1 MRGRAVQD
9 SFTCPSP
16 AFRTH
21 PHMRF
26 FRSQKWTFIFTSFL
40 PKQKQLFFRS
50 MSGPPRAGHIWT
62 GPGAWFFHLQF
73 YKKYVI
79 IFKKSKICRENFI
92 CCQVWIF
99 YREGTVHNKRMEI
112 RLTFNI
118 SFLTFTSL
126 ILWKIWNNIWEAKL
140 ASKILD
146 ILTYEHFIERGLFI
160 AREWKLD
167 LLSRNFFECG
177 GQKIFLSRWVGIKM
191 SPLNIIT

>member
-40 PKQKQLFFRS
+40 PKQKQFFFRS

-62 GPGAWFFHLQF
+62 DPGAWFFHLQF

-79 IFKKSKICRENFI
+79 IFKKSKISHENFFA
-92 CCQVWIF
+92 WAF
-99 YREGTVHNKRMEI
+99 YRKRTVHNKRMEM
-112 RLTFNI
+112 RLTIEILFWQSQAKI
-118 SFLTFTSL
+118 FLKAADKKFF
-126 ILWKIWNNIWEAKL
+126 WKLQAKL

-146 ILTYEHFIERGLFI
+146 FCQVRIFYHERGVHYKRTEMRFTFEILF
-160 AREWKLD
+160 WK
-167 LLSRNFFECG
+167 RRA
-177 GQKIFLSRWVGIKM
+177 KIF
-191 SPLNIIT
+191 

>member
-26 FRSQKWTFIFTSFL
+26 FRSQKWTSILASLL
-40 PKQKQLFFRS
+40 PKQKIFFKKKFFRN

-62 GPGAWFFHLQF
+62 DPGAWFFHLQF

-79 IFKKSKICRENFI
+79 IFKKGKISHENFFA
-92 CCQVWIF
+92 WAF
-99 YREGTVHNKRMEI
+99 YHERDVYNKRTEI
-112 RLTFNI
+112 RLIFSI

-126 ILWKIWNNIWEAKL
+126 ILWKIWNSIWEAKL

-146 ILTYEHFIERGLFI
+146 IFRNDDFIEKGLFI
-160 AREWKLD
+160 TREWKWD
-167 LLSRNFFECG
+167 LLSKYFLECG
-177 GQKIFLSRWVGIKM
+177 G
-191 SPLNIIT
+191 